1 MGKGMETSDHVL
13 QLIELGFGYPETVV
27 YRGLNLQISKGTI
40 TVLMGPSG
48 CGKSTLLRLMTG
60 QLQAQT
66 GTVLFDGVPL
76 SGLPRKEL
84 YRLRRRVGMM
94 FQDTALL
101 SDLNVFENV
110 AFPIRENTQLSE
122 SLVRN
127 LVLMKLQMVGL
138 RGAAHLMPDM
148 LSGGMA
154 RRVGLARALAL
165 DPHVVFYDEPFT
177 GLDPIAKGV
186 IAKLIKE
193 LNSVFEATSIVVTQD
208 MNEGL
213 AIADQVVIF
222 SEGRIVEYGTPEKVL
237 RSKQL
242 EARQFLDADPI
253 GSVPFHYPAPDYYEE
268 LVGFHR

>member
-1 MGKGMETSDHVL
+1 MGKDMETSDHVL
-13 QLIELGFGYPETVV
+13 QLIELGFGYPETAV
-27 YRGLNLQISKGTI
+27 YKGLNLRISKGKI
-40 TVLMGPSG
+40 TALMGPSG
-48 CGKSTLLRLMTG
+48 CGKSTLLGLMTG

-76 SGLPRKEL
+76 SGLSRKAL

-122 SLVRN
+122 PLVRN

-138 RGAAHLMPDM
+138 RGAANMMPDM

-165 DPHVVFYDEPFT
+165 DPQVVFYDEPFT

-213 AIADQVVIF
+213 AIADQVAIF
-222 SEGRIVEYGTPEKVL
+222 SEGRIVEYGTPEQVV